1 MAKRKRCAA
10 EEIIGKLRE
19 ADVHLARGEPVARWC
34 VSSGVSEQS
43 YCRWR
48 RNYGGMRVDQAKRL
62 KKLEQENGRLK
73 RLVAEQALD
82 NAMLRELSRG
92 KLLSPAE
99 RRRTAAQLRDQFRVS
114 ERRAGRVRRL
124 LEK

>member
-1 MAKRKRCAA
+1 M
-10 EEIIGKLRE
+10 
-19 ADVHLARGEPVARWC
+19 HLARGEPVARWC

-82 NAMLRELSRG
+82 NA
-92 KLLSPAE
+92 
-99 RRRTAAQLRDQFRVS
+99 D
-114 ERRAGRVRRL
+114 AGRPHNCGISSESPSAAPVAS
-124 LEK
+124 EGCWKSKAA